1 MFRKVY
7 ILFLSLILIF
17 GFSFLPKTIIAQTTF
32 DSIELTITPEN
43 PEPNTTVVA
52 SLNVYGMDI
61 NTIYTTWFL
70 NDKVVL
76 AGNGERLFSFN
87 TGSVGTKNTLEVV
100 GKMANGKT
108 FSKKI
113 ALSPAK
119 VDILYEAESYT
130 PPFYKGKAKFPFQGS
145 LRIVAL
151 PSFIDSNGK
160 KVSNSRLIFK
170 WKNGN
175 QILNNQSGYGKNI
188 LLYKSDESLP
198 KQTEITAEVSFPEE
212 SLIAVKKILI
222 EPTSPETVFYE
233 ENPEYGILFN
243 KALSETFTI
252 EKEEATISAIPL
264 FFGVTDKDSSLL
276 NYKWILADKSI
287 EQGGSS
293 IVLGNKSGK
302 TGQTQLS
309 VQISNTKD
317 YFQAADNSLNI
328 IFKKINN
335 LIK

>member
-1 MFRKVY
+1 MSRKVY
-7 ILFLSLILIF
+7 ILFLSLTLIF
-17 GFSFLPKTIIAQTTF
+17 SYSFLPKTVIAQTTF

-43 PEPNTTVVA
+43 PEPNTTAVA
-52 SLNVYGMDI
+52 SLNVYGLDI
-61 NTIYTTWFL
+61 NTIYTTWIL
-70 NDKVVL
+70 NDKIVL
-76 AGNGERLFSFN
+76 SGQGERLFSFN
-87 TGSVGTKNTLEVV
+87 TGSIGTKNTLEVI
-100 GKMANGKT
+100 GKMANGKN

-113 ALSPAK
+113 ILSPAK

-151 PSFIDSNGK
+151 PSFVDPNGNK
-160 KVSNSRLIFK
+160 IPDNRLIFK

-198 KQTEITAEVSFPEE
+198 KPTEISIEVSYPEE
-212 SLIAVKKILI
+212 GLIANKTMSI
-222 EPTSPETVFYE
+222 EPTSPETIFYE

-243 KALSETFTI
+243 KALRETFII
-252 EKEEATISAIPL
+252 EKEEVTVFAIPL
-264 FFGVTDKDSSLL
+264 FFGVKDKDSALL
-276 NYKWILADKSI
+276 NYKWILSDKSI
-287 EQGGSS
+287 EQGASS
-293 IVLGNKSGK
+293 IVLGNRSGK

-317 YFQAADNSLNI
+317 YFQAADNNLNI